1 MIVVKNIEELKSIY
15 FEDKIEITIGNFDGV
30 HMGHREFLSRIHLD
44 CKKTKSKF
52 VVITFV
58 PHPIQILKA
67 QTGFLINTF
76 AERRELLAMC
86 GVDYLLEIDFTRD
99 FSTLKPEDFLEK
111 HVFTFKE
118 IEKIYLG
125 HDFVF
130 GANKSGDYQFAKKL
144 CEKKNIG
151 LILQD
156 EFRLDNHS
164 ISSSVV
170 RSAIFKGDI
179 EIANSLLGR
188 SYFLSGR
195 VIKGQGRGK
204 QIGFPTANMEYDKDL
219 IKPSGGV
226 YITQTTIHDMTYNSV
241 TNIGT
246 NPTFNMGL
254 VVNIETHLLDFNR
267 DIYGEEMRVSF
278 LKKLRDE
285 KKFSSVNEL
294 IYQIEADVL
303 ATKNYFKSTK
313 SQNS

>member
-1 MIVVKNIEELKSIY
+1 MIVIKKINELKNLYS
-15 FEDKIEITIGNFDGV
+15 EEKIEVTIGNFDGV
-30 HMGHREFLSRIHLD
+30 HLGHREFLSRISRD
-44 CKKTKSKF
+44 CKLTKSKF

-67 QTGFLINTF
+67 QSGFLINTF
-76 AERRELLAMC
+76 VERRELLAQC

-99 FSTLKPEDFLEK
+99 FSTLLPEDFLEK
-111 HVFTFKE
+111 FIFSFVG

-130 GANKSGDYQFAKKL
+130 GANKSGDYKLAKVQ
-144 CEKKNIG
+144 CEKKNIS

-156 EFRLDNHS
+156 EFKLDNHS

-170 RSAIFKGDI
+170 RAAISAGDM
-179 EIANSLLGR
+179 EKANSLLGR

-195 VIKGQGRGK
+195 VIKGQGRGR
-204 QIGFPTANMEYDKDL
+204 QIGFPTANMDYDKEL
-219 IKPSGGV
+219 IIPARGV

-241 TNIGT
+241 TNIGI
-246 NPTFNMGL
+246 NPTFNMGQTTN
-254 VVNIETHLLDFNR
+254 VETHLLDFNR

-285 KKFSSVNEL
+285 KKFSSVNDL
-294 IYQIEADVL
+294 IAQIDSDVIK
-303 ATKNYFKSTK
+303 AKEFYKK
-313 SQNS
+313 